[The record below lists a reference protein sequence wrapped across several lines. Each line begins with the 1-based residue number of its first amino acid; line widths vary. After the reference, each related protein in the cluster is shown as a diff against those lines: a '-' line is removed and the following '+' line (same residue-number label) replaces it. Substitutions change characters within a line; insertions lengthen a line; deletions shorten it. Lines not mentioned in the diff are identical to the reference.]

1 MTRDDF
7 PAFAVELG
15 KTGELF
21 GEVLSESRIAV
32 YFEALL
38 ELPIDTVRRGLSLA
52 RQRCKFFPKP
62 GDVYELVVGTP
73 ADAAEVAW
81 SRFLDAVRRHGSY
94 ASVDFGDPALH
105 ETIRVMWGGWDQTWR
120 LETAELPYK
129 HAEFMKTYRALA
141 KRGLRET
148 GPMLGQAA
156 IDNTARGFMDFIPT
170 PIDLTGRERKAL
182 PPAPPQEALAP

>member
-1 MTRDDF
+1 MSRDDF

-32 YFEALL
+32 YFEALA
-38 ELPIDTVRRGLSLA
+38 ELPIGTVQRGLALA

-73 ADAAEVAW
+73 ADEAEVAW
-81 SRFLDAVRRHGSY
+81 SRFLDAARRIGSY
-94 ASVDFGDPALH
+94 DSVDFGDEALH
-105 ETIRVMWGGWDQTWR
+105 ETVRVIWGGWDQTWR

-129 HAEFMKTYRALA
+129 HAEFLKTYRAMA
-141 KRGLRET
+141 KRGLPPG
-148 GPMLGQAA
+148 GPMLGLTA
-156 IDNTARGFMDFIPT
+156 IENAGRGYYAWVPK
-170 PIDLTGRERKAL
+170 PINLTGRDAKAL
-182 PPAPPQEALAP
+182 PPAPPALAP